1 MRNNWLLLAAGL
13 STLSCLSSAAQTKPA
28 FTLEQA
34 LSGPYCTNLS
44 AAPAGDLFAWA
55 EHLSGR
61 NNLYV
66 GGAKSAARALTHN
79 TADDAMDILEVAWA
93 PDASAIAYVFGPDD
107 DDPTPDG
114 KPANPAH
121 LQKNV
126 VPEIYLQP
134 LAAGAPVVKL
144 GEGHGL
150 TFTHDGKSLLF
161 VRGGQV
167 WSADLTAKAEPG
179 KDLPA
184 KQIVWD
190 HGTASSLTLSP
201 DGRTLAFVSR
211 RREPGEPAHAFIAVF
226 DFALHTI
233 RYASPSTG
241 VDSAPAFSPDG
252 KTLAWLRR
260 PFLQTGRLDAGRVSP
275 VVWSIETL
283 PLATTDYS
291 SGSSKT
297 IYRAT
302 PNEPG
307 SVLPH
312 LATGSPKL
320 FYAANDRIAFFSEA
334 DGFVHLY
341 AVNPEAATATAPAPA
356 TLLTPGEYEVEDAT
370 LTPDRKAIFY
380 ASNDAPKD
388 PLDVDRRHIWSVT
401 FGAAHPQQYSFGA
414 GIETRPAISTN
425 GSVAALIGD
434 ARVPMHPALLESHG
448 GSTDL
453 DPAAMPADYPA
464 KEFVTPK
471 QALFPATD
479 GTMLHGQLF
488 LPAHLSEGQHPA
500 LIFVHGGP
508 RRQMLLG
515 YPAMDYYSN
524 AYAMN
529 QYLASR
535 GFIVLSVNYH
545 CGVGYGLDFR
555 QCLHGGPAG
564 GDEFNDVM
572 AAANFLRARKDV
584 DTKRIGIWGGSYGG
598 YLTAMALARAS
609 NVFSAGV
616 DFHGVHDWNLEDN
629 AADWLTGSF
638 ADKDK
643 QAAQGLAA
651 SPLADISRWRSPVLF
666 IHGDDDGN
674 VAFAQ
679 TPILADKLRTLNT
692 TLPANEQIEIHELI
706 FPDEIHGFLLHSS
719 WLAAY
724 KRGAAFFEQKFKP

>member
-1 MRNNWLLLAAGL
+1 MRNHWLWLAAAGF
-13 STLSCLSSAAQTKPA
+13 SSLSCLSCAAQTA
-28 FTLEQA
+28 ANTGFTLEQA
-34 LSGPYCTNLS
+34 LSGPYCTNLT

-66 GGAKSAARALTHN
+66 GGPKSPAHALTHN
-79 TADDAMDILEVAWA
+79 NADDAMDILEVTFA
-93 PDASAIAYVFGPDD
+93 PDANAVAYTFGPDD

-121 LQKNV
+121 LQRNV
-126 VPEIYLQP
+126 MPEIYLQP

-150 TFTHDGKSLLF
+150 TFTRDGKQLLF

-167 WSADLTAKAEPG
+167 WMADLTARDPSA
-179 KDLPA
+179 KDA
-184 KQIVWD
+184 TKQIVWD
-190 HGTASSLTLSP
+190 HGSASSLTLSP
-201 DGRTLAFVSR
+201 DGKLLAFVSR
-211 RREPGEPAHAFIAVF
+211 RREQGQPAHAFIAVF
-226 DFALHTI
+226 DFASHTI

-252 KTLAWLRR
+252 TTLAWIRS
-260 PFLQTGRLDAGRVSP
+260 PFLRPGRLDAGRVSP
-275 VVWSIETL
+275 TVWSIETM
-283 PLATTDYS
+283 PLATADYS
-291 SGSSKT
+291 SGASKS

-302 PNEPG
+302 PNQPG

-320 FYAANDRIAFFSEA
+320 FYAANDRMAFFSEA

-341 AVNPEAATATAPAPA
+341 TINPEAAKPEA

-370 LTPDRKAIFY
+370 LTPDHKAIFY
-380 ASNDAPKD
+380 ASNDPSKD
-388 PLDVDRRHIWSVT
+388 PLDTDRRHIWSVT
-401 FGAAHPQQYSFGA
+401 FSAAHPQPYSSGT
-414 GIETRPAISTN
+414 GIETKPMISASGT
-425 GSVAALIGD
+425 VAALVAD
-434 ARVPMHPALLESHG
+434 MKVPMHPALLDSHG
-448 GSTDL
+448 APTDL
-453 DPAAMPADYPA
+453 DPAAMPTDYPA

-488 LPAHLSEGQHPA
+488 LPPHMGEGKHPT

-545 CGVGYGLDFR
+545 CGVGYGMDFR
-555 QCLHGGPAG
+555 QCIHGGPAG
-564 GDEFNDVM
+564 GDEFGDVM
-572 AAANFLRARKDV
+572 AAANYLRARKDV
-584 DTKRIGIWGGSYGG
+584 DPKRLGIWGGSYGG
-598 YLTAMALARAS
+598 YLTGMALARAS
-609 NVFSAGV
+609 NVFAAGV

-629 AADWLTGSF
+629 AADWLSGSF

-643 QAAQGLAA
+643 QATIGLEA

-674 VAFAQ
+674 VAYAQ
-679 TPILADKLRTLNT
+679 TPILADKLRILNT
-692 TLPANEQIEIHELI
+692 TLPANEQVEIHELI

-724 KRGAAFFEQKFKP
+724 KRGAAFFEEKFKP